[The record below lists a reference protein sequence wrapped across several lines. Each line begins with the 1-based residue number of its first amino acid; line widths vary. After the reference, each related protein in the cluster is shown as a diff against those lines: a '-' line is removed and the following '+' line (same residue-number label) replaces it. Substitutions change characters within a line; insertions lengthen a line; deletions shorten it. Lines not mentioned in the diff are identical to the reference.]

1 MDPPWLAAANDAVDA
16 MQHTAAGPAG
26 AFEAHP
32 PLSSEEVQEQIEK
45 HIAQFPDDPGLAV
58 QPPSDE
64 LIGGSGTSLS
74 GSLTFPEPFCQPFRQ
89 MIDCDGLIERLEWIL
104 GPNPRLDHDR
114 GVLVSAPGS
123 HGHSLH
129 SGPNVDAPAGG
140 APFAL
145 GYNNS
150 VNVAWQMRDVPR
162 SAGGFAA
169 VPGSQRSQLT
179 LPRERP
185 TSIDLPVCMHV
196 PMHAGD
202 CLVFLAGQVTHG
214 AFRWNGPEHRRVCMH
229 NYVPWQ
235 HADKGTFREPAPEA
249 AKL

>member
-1 MDPPWLAAANDAVDA
+1 
-16 MQHTAAGPAG
+16 
-26 AFEAHP
+26 
-32 PLSSEEVQEQIEK
+32 
-45 HIAQFPDDPGLAV
+45 
-58 QPPSDE
+58 
-64 LIGGSGTSLS
+64 
-74 GSLTFPEPFCQPFRQ
+74 

-114 GVLVSAPGS
+114 GVLVSSPGS

-162 SAGGFAA
+162 SAGGFCA

>member
-1 MDPPWLAAANDAVDA
+1 VTRARCRQYLVIKGLMDPPWLAAANDAVDA

-74 GSLTFPEPFCQPFRQ
+74 GSLTFPQPFCEPFRQ

-162 SAGGFAA
+162 SAGGFCA
-169 VPGSQRSQLT
+169 VPGLSR
-179 LPRERP
+179 
-185 TSIDLPVCMHV
+185 
-196 PMHAGD
+196 
-202 CLVFLAGQVTHG
+202 
-214 AFRWNGPEHRRVCMH
+214 
-229 NYVPWQ
+229 
-235 HADKGTFREPAPEA
+235 
-249 AKL
+249 KLFFV